1 AAGHDVTAQNNRIV
15 SCGVTANG
23 QWYAIGRPA
32 AYIWNYYNSNAF
44 YNNTITTTSGG
55 MVDPGTNDAPYANDL
70 WVNSADAAIPSI
82 SASGNDFSDPC
93 LTSSGINLQ
102 AEQDERTYWAQKI
115 AAAGQAIGDQHLD

>member
-44 YNNTITTTSGG
+44 YNNTLSGTTGG
-55 MVDPGTNDAPYANDL
+55 VLAPDGKGGTRTAGDWMANEKDRTA
-70 WVNSADAAIPSI
+70 NNKIQETK
-82 SASGNDFSDPC
+82 FSNPC
-93 LTSSGINLQ
+93 LVNGKVNLR
-102 AEQDERTYWAQKI
+102 AEDEERALWAAKL
-115 AAAGQAIGDQHLD
+115 AAHRQTVGAR